1 MKDDDTLVLRKES
14 GTIFDKVLKK
24 VEDKHK
30 EKIKQHHQYKP
41 LSIDHT
47 KLMQAKI
54 ENPMKSP
61 RVEEIKLNI
70 GDIQINPTVRTK
82 LKFKTQEIKSQ
93 VVSSP
98 KIERKQQASS
108 TSKTNELKGDA
119 NSSFSTANSN
129 NAKYMKIDL
138 SNSQTNSPQISG
150 KNFDFKRTG
159 SNPIKDYNKTPV
171 LQTRQISLFKK
182 GYSAGLDSNP
192 INFKASSFEEPKEE
206 KPSKIK
212 RKEIINKA
220 VIDLLDKTEA
230 VDLVPKTP
238 TPSSKKNASFMDK
251 VTDFFSPFKCH

>member
-1 MKDDDTLVLRKES
+1 
-14 GTIFDKVLKK
+14 
-24 VEDKHK
+24 
-30 EKIKQHHQYKP
+30 
-41 LSIDHT
+41 
-47 KLMQAKI
+47 MQAKI

-61 RVEEIKLNI
+61 RVEEIKLNL

-82 LKFKTQEIKSQ
+82 LKMKTQEIKTQ

-98 KIERKQQASS
+98 KVERKQQASS
-108 TSKTNELKGDA
+108 TSKTKDNKGDA
-119 NSSFSTANSN
+119 NSSFSTSNSN

-138 SNSQTNSPQISG
+138 SNNSQTNSPQISG

-182 GYSAGLDSNP
+182 GYSAGLDNNP
-192 INFKASSFEEPKEE
+192 INFQSKASSFEEVKAE

-238 TPSSKKNASFMDK
+238 TPSSKKDPSFWKK
-251 VTDFFSPFKCH
+251 VTEFFSPFKCH